1 MTPDLTAGVW
11 LALARVVV
19 ERGRQAKLAIRGVSM
34 LPLLGEPMTI
44 DVEALR
50 HPARVGDVLVFR
62 AGDTYVAHRVLRRFG
77 ERYVTGGDA
86 YPEIVEHV
94 DSADVLGRVS
104 AVWSDARPGAVRID
118 TAFHRLRGLLYARAR
133 PARLAV
139 RGVVGRALRLCRPK
153 EIH

>member
-1 MTPDLTAGVW
+1 MTADLTADVR

-19 ERGRQAKLAIRGVSM
+19 ERGRNVKLAIRGVSM
-34 LPLLGEPMTI
+34 LPLLREPMTI

-50 HPARVGDVLVFR
+50 QPARIGDVLVFR
-62 AGDTYVAHRVLRRFG
+62 AGDAYVAHRVLRRTG

-94 DSADVLGRVS
+94 DRTDVLGRVA

-118 TAFHRLRGLLYARAR
+118 SPLHRLRGLLYARSR
-133 PARLAV
+133 PARLAIRRV
-139 RGVVGRALRLCRPK
+139 IGRALRLCR
-153 EIH
+153 